1 MTGMKHK
8 EPYGDKPRF
17 FYGYIVVTVA
27 LLIVLVGFGAN
38 STFGIFF
45 TPLLNEFSWTRA
57 ITAGAFS
64 LSWIMHGL
72 FSIVMGRLNDRF
84 GSRLVMTACGA
95 LLAAGFLLM
104 SQISTAWQ
112 LYLFYGV
119 MIGISMGGFYIPMVS
134 TVARWF
140 VKRRGMMTGIVVSG
154 VSIGTLIAP
163 PVANWL
169 ISTYDWR
176 LSYIIIG
183 ITVSFVVLSTAQ
195 LLKRDPVQVGQLPD
209 GAHTRATTSLEP
221 VFQGFFLKEAVFTK
235 QFWLVFGICFCAGF
249 CAYVIVVHIAPHAI
263 ELGTTATTAA
273 NILATVGGVSTA
285 SRLIMGSVVDR
296 IGSKQA
302 LIIGF
307 LLMAGALLG
316 LVLTRETWTLY
327 LFAAVYGFAHGS
339 CDVPLSP
346 LVASLFGL
354 RSHGLIFGVIGSGF
368 AIGSAVGPLVAGYI
382 FDATN
387 SYQVAFLICAVIAT
401 VGLILAA
408 VLRQLPSPKS

>member
-1 MTGMKHK
+1 
-8 EPYGDKPRF
+8 
-17 FYGYIVVTVA
+17 
-27 LLIVLVGFGAN
+27 
-38 STFGIFF
+38 
-45 TPLLNEFSWTRA
+45 
-57 ITAGAFS
+57 
-64 LSWIMHGL
+64 
-72 FSIVMGRLNDRF
+72 MGRLNDRF
-84 GSRLVMTACGA
+84 GSRLVMTICGTF
-95 LLAAGFLLM
+95 LAAGFLLM
-104 SQISTAWQ
+104 SQINTVWQ

-119 MIGISMGGFYIPMVS
+119 MIGIGMGGFYIPMVS

-169 ISTYDWR
+169 ISAYDWR

-183 ITVSFVVLSTAQ
+183 ATVSVVVLSAAQ
-195 LLKRDPVQVGQLPD
+195 LLKRDPTQVGQLPH
-209 GAHTRATTSLEP
+209 GVHTRATTSLEP
-221 VFQGFFLKEAVFTK
+221 VFQGFFLKEAVYTK

-249 CAYVIVVHIAPHAI
+249 CAYAIVVHIAPHAI
-263 ELGTTATTAA
+263 ELGTTTTTAA

-285 SRLIMGSVVDR
+285 GRVVMGSAADR

-339 CDVPLSP
+339 CDAPLSP
-346 LVASLFGL
+346 LVAALFGL
-354 RSHGLIFGVIGSGF
+354 RSHGLILGVIGSGF
-368 AIGSAVGPLVAGYI
+368 AIGSAAGPLVAGYI

-387 SYQVAFLICAVIAT
+387 SYQVAFLVCAVIAT

-408 VLRQLPSPKS
+408 VLRPLPSPKS